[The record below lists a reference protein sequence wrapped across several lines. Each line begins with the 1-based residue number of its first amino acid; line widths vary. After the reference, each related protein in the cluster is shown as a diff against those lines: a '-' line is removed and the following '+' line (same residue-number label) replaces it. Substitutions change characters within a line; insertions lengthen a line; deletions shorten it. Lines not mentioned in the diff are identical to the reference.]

1 LAFDF
6 EQRPVL
12 QLFRQLGLKLRRPFR
27 QRLAPARGDVILARD
42 LTRSRGSIARLLGGG
57 QRLARVIMVRLFGL
71 LHRHGPKI
79 ETCVILMSA
88 ICKNNISAKNGAL
101 PVPGDAIVSLPGWD
115 LA

>member
-1 LAFDF
+1 
-6 EQRPVL
+6 
-12 QLFRQLGLKLRRPFR
+12 
-27 QRLAPARGDVILARD
+27 
-42 LTRSRGSIARLLGGG
+42 
-57 QRLARVIMVRLFGL
+57 MVRLFGL